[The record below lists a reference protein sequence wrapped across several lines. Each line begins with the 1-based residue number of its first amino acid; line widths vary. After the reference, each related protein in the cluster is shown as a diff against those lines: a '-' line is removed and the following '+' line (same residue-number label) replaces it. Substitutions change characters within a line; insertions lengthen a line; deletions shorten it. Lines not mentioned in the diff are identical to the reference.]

1 MAGEKE
7 RGYAKTLV
15 DSTPPQRNMKSI
27 DLLFTSDS
35 FERSACDVS
44 VANLQSQYTF
54 LSITRTCKE
63 KGKREKRFLS
73 YRTES
78 SVPLCALCHRGQ
90 TACFVYYLKDLMQW
104 KEGDKG
110 DEGEM
115 DGEGDGERLEP
126 ERGSLWQ
133 SGVRKKRACQ
143 GRDPMSC
150 AHVHMRVAFQVC
162 KISQTSE
169 KHTQCTSCRP
179 WNICR
184 EQKKRQFQIS
194 SFKSSDSGKSM
205 RSKRNWQMH
214 LKVQILCKRILLQ
227 RETYRE
233 KHTWET
239 PHC

>member
-1 MAGEKE
+1 MVVEKE

-35 FERSACDVS
+35 FEHSACDVS

-54 LSITRTCKE
+54 LSITLTCKE

-78 SVPLCALCHRGQ
+78 SVPLCALCQRGQ

-104 KEGDKG
+104 KERDKG

-143 GRDPMSC
+143 GHDPMSC
-150 AHVHMRVAFQVC
+150 AHVHTRVAFQLC
-162 KISQTSE
+162 KISRTSE
-169 KHTQCTSCRP
+169 EHTQCTS
-179 WNICR
+179 
-184 EQKKRQFQIS
+184 S
-194 SFKSSDSGKSM
+194 
-205 RSKRNWQMH
+205 
-214 LKVQILCKRILLQ
+214 V
-227 RETYRE
+227 RETYAGKKKKRMVSN
-233 KHTWET
+233 KQL
-239 PHC
+239 